1 MQKDQTEKHKSPGPN
16 PRTIRRACSRELYR
30 TAKRL
35 KLRLSDEVMKQAE
48 DLYYKKVLLHIAFIV
63 ANGSNRKALAD
74 WWDEHVSAEI
84 AVLWNV
90 EKDKCSQAFRSAFG
104 A

>member
-1 MQKDQTEKHKSPGPN
+1 MIKDRTEKHKSPVPS

-35 KLRLSDEVMKQAE
+35 KLRLSDELMQQAE
-48 DLYYKKVLLHIAFIV
+48 DLYYKKVLLNIV
-63 ANGSNRKALAD
+63 FVVEHNSNRKALAD
-74 WWDEHVSAEI
+74 WWDDNVA
-84 AVLWNV
+84 ADVAALWGAD
-90 EKDKCSQAFRSAFG
+90 KDKVSQAFRAAFG